1 MYRGRNRPRGK
12 ATEDNQVRGPNS
24 ALTQFLKEQGINA
37 ESIRQKWL
45 KSRKTEEE
53 QPSDG
58 VKSESQE
65 PTSVPKN
72 TTRGRRR
79 PLGSS
84 SDDDDDDY
92 DDDDGD
98 DDEDGLELD
107 DQSVG
112 ESDDEGKEDSE
123 TTRFEESK
131 STTPRLDGNSRLK
144 RYGIDDEDSD
154 EAEYDDNKSS
164 RTVSETPVLEITQE
178 QAEQKLKRSRQQL
191 QQRRRK
197 KKRAA
202 ELLDRKTRRISTLQ
216 DTCIAQ
222 ISSNILKVQR
232 NANAGDESI
241 STKIRDTLGGLSTQ
255 NMNKLARTLS
265 KNRAL
270 DDHTLQ
276 LFLRTNLHT
285 LSFHDCSKLSYEGYK
300 QLAIFAPQ
308 LSELSLQMCG
318 QLNNEALLYISE
330 KLPKLTSLDL
340 DGPFLINEATWDGF
354 FARMKGRLS
363 AFHVSNT
370 HRFTNSS
377 LESLLRNC
385 GDSLVSLKL
394 SRLDDVSDYSIISK
408 YLKHENLERL
418 ALEYPNKEEYIT
430 DDVVSAILAG
440 AGRNLKHLD
449 LNGCTALTDTTI
461 LNLKDAFAQNEDNI
475 SILESLELEELD
487 QISTDAVVLLFSQI
501 QMPEL
506 KFCSLKRCLQLED
519 MALTELFLNKAAQTL
534 VSLVL
539 NSLKELN
546 GECFEA
552 MSCPKLERLDI
563 GFMGCANDK
572 LVKKLGEQNPKLEI
586 LEVFGD
592 NLVTGKAHI
601 RSGLTV
607 IGRQSDTL

>member
-1 MYRGRNRPRGK
+1 MYRGRNRARGK
-12 ATEDNQVRGPNS
+12 GSDDNQVRGPNS

-45 KSRKTEEE
+45 KSRESEEKE
-53 QPSDG
+53 TPDG
-58 VKSESQE
+58 VKSENQE
-65 PTSVPKN
+65 PSLPKGK
-72 TTRGRRR
+72 TRGRR
-79 PLGSS
+79 PAVASS
-84 SDDDDDDY
+84 SDDEDGDEDDVEY
-92 DDDDGD
+92 DD
-98 DDEDGLELD
+98 
-107 DQSVG
+107 
-112 ESDDEGKEDSE
+112 ESDDESVEGKEDSE
-123 TTRFEESK
+123 MDGFDEESK
-131 STTPRLDGNSRLK
+131 SSTPRLNGNNRLK
-144 RYGIDDEDSD
+144 RFGIDDEDSD
-154 EAEYDDNKSS
+154 EAEYDETKSS

-178 QAEQKLKRSRQQL
+178 QAEQKLKKSRQQL

-216 DTCIAQ
+216 DICISQ
-222 ISSNILKVQR
+222 ISSNILKLQK
-232 NANAGDESI
+232 NASAGDDSI

-270 DDHTLQ
+270 NDHTLQ
-276 LFLRTNLHT
+276 LFLRTDLHT

-300 QLAIFAPQ
+300 LLAIFAPQ

-340 DGPFLINEATWDGF
+340 DGPFLINEETWDVF
-354 FARMKGRLS
+354 FSRMKGRLR

-370 HRFTNSS
+370 HRFTDNS
-377 LESLLRNC
+377 LASLLKNC

-394 SRLDDVSDYSIISK
+394 SRLDDVSDYSIIPQ
-408 YLKHENLERL
+408 YLKRQDFERL
-418 ALEYPNKEEYIT
+418 ALEYPNKEEYVT
-430 DDVVSAILAG
+430 DEVVSAILKA

-461 LNLKDAFAQNEDNI
+461 INLKDVFTQNESSI

-487 QISTDAVVLLFSQI
+487 QISTDAMVLLFSQV

-506 KFCSLKRCLQLED
+506 RICSLKRCLQLGD
-519 MALTELFLNKAAQTL
+519 MALIELFSNKAGQAL
-534 VSLVL
+534 VHLVL
-539 NSLKELN
+539 NSLKEVH
-546 GECFEA
+546 GECFEVL
-552 MSCPKLERLDI
+552 SSPNLKRLDI
-563 GFMGCANDK
+563 GFMGCANDE
-572 LVKKLGEQNPKLEI
+572 LVKKLGEQNPQLEI

-607 IGRQSDTL
+607 IGRQSDSL